1 MRPVPE
7 PGRGEAMKCDRA
19 SNSPDCAI
27 KESCLTALK
36 EVYDPEMPVS
46 LVDLGLIYRLEV
58 ASGDVLLDISFTATA
73 CPAAEMIAEDIR
85 ARLRAIPGVNS
96 VSVNIVWDPPW
107 SRDRITPEGKALLR
121 IWGLAI

>member
-1 MRPVPE
+1 
-7 PGRGEAMKCDRA
+7 MKCDRA